1 MSDYDMTFAKHLA
14 DGDVF
19 DAIFGAEDDN
29 RMMDSILK
37 ESEDVRDFNKIE
49 DGNGQI
55 GGGKGI
61 GSDLGPNHDANK
73 PTDDSSDEDI
83 ISAVGGETLKNG
95 GQLNSGSN
103 AGGTVKDGG
112 MINDFLVNGEDRYA
126 ADHTSFK
133 EALDY
138 LLAEADE
145 DIAAAEGIP
154 EDPEAEVQGAG
165 EVEDVP
171 ATGSGDMVDAFDTS
185 DEDDDEIP
193 DNRDVVDAR
202 LVDQDGAGAECGG
215 AGCGASGSCRE
226 GYLGI
231 FESDDER
238 CNKGIEDC
246 NGKIGGGKGIG
257 SDLGPNHDT
266 TNKPADD
273 SSDEDI
279 ISAVGGEDLK
289 DGQLNSGSDADA
301 KPQDGGMVKDFD
313 VAGDSKDATADSFE
327 ESMLFDD
334 LDSFFIEET
343 ETDQGNNNNNN
354 NAHQNEVGEENE
366 GRAQDK
372 LDKELEEGYLGYF
385 EASVADL
392 EKDDDADDSILDA
405 VAGSDDGPASDADV
419 NRLNA
424 DEDDDLM
431 DSVL

>member
-19 DAIFGAEDDN
+19 DAIFGAEEDN

-49 DGNGQI
+49 DSNGQI

-145 DIAAAEGIP
+145 DIAAAEDIP

-171 ATGSGDMVDAFDTS
+171 ATDGDMVDAFDTS
-185 DEDDDEIP
+185 EEDEEVP
-193 DNRDVVDAR
+193 DNSDVVDAR
-202 LVDQDGAGAECGG
+202 LVDQDAAGAECGG
-215 AGCGASGSCRE
+215 AGSCRE

-238 CNKGIEDC
+238 CANGIEDC

-266 TNKPADD
+266 NNKPTDD

-279 ISAVGGEDLK
+279 ISAVGGDDLK

-301 KPQDGGMVKDFD
+301 KPQDGKMVKDFD
-313 VAGDSKDATADSFE
+313 VAGDSKDAVDDSFE
-327 ESMLFDD
+327 EAMLFDD
-334 LDSFFIEET
+334 IDSFFMEET
-343 ETDQGNNNNNN
+343 EEDQSNNT
-354 NAHQNEVGEENE
+354 AHQNEVGEENE
-366 GRAQDK
+366 GKAQEK

-385 EASVADL
+385 EASVAAL
-392 EKDDDADDSILDA
+392 EKDDDADDSILDV